1 MAQQIPAPQA
11 QPEPGEAPAGR
22 KGIGRMF
29 ADAPLPYKLAY
40 MATAAMVVGGLIALM
55 LWINR
60 PQYQVLYSGLSQ
72 QDASAVVAKLQE
84 MKVPYQLEGGGS
96 TITVPDEQ
104 VYDVRLAMAGAGL
117 PRGAGVGFEV
127 FNEVK
132 MGTTEFVQ
140 KINYQRALQ
149 GELARTIAGFS
160 EVDKARVHIVMPRE
174 SLFVEEEKKPSAGVV
189 VDLAAGR
196 RLSASQVAGIVHLV
210 ASAVPDLTDDRVTI
224 VDTSGNLIYRKAV
237 DNGDFPGALTA
248 AQLEYQRSVENALK
262 SKAQTM
268 LEQML
273 GPGKAV
279 VRVSADI
286 DFTRTSSNQ
295 ESFDPDGVVVRSET
309 RSTESSN
316 DGAQAPQGS
325 PDQRFALAQRNA
337 TPAQGGQEGGA
348 ESSRENETTN
358 FEVSRTRTQTVK
370 SIGGLNRLS
379 VAVVVDGPYK
389 TATGADGE
397 STRTFQPRSAQQ
409 MRQLEEIVASAVGYN
424 EGRGDKVSVIN
435 TPFYL
440 ADEAGMVGVPWWE
453 EYINKYGR
461 MALNLVLALLFFLL
475 VVRPLLRY
483 LMTILP
489 QPAPSPAELPAGV
502 TAGELAAAEEAAEE
516 ERRRKPSLIEQ
527 ISELYRTDP
536 DRATAVLRAW
546 IHETD

>member
-1 MAQQIPAPQA
+1 MAQQIAPPQA
-11 QPEPGEAPAGR
+11 DQGSEEQPKG
-22 KGIGRMF
+22 GIGSMF
-29 ADAPLPYKLAY
+29 RDAPLPYKLAY
-40 MATAAMVVGGLIALM
+40 MATAALLVGGLVALM
-55 LWINR
+55 LWVNR
-60 PQYQVLYSGLSQ
+60 PEYQVLYSGLNQ
-72 QDASAVVAKLQE
+72 QDASAVVSKLQE
-84 MKVPYQLEGGGS
+84 MKVPYKLEGGGAV
-96 TITVPDEQ
+96 ITVSNEQ

-189 VDLAAGR
+189 VDLSAGH
-196 RLSASQVAGIVHLV
+196 RLSADQVAGIVHLV

-224 VDTSGNLIYRKAV
+224 VDTQGNLIYRKAV

-248 AQLEYQRSVENALK
+248 SQLEYQRNVESALK
-262 SKAQTM
+262 AKAQSM
-268 LEQML
+268 LEQVL

-286 DFTRTSSNQ
+286 DYTRTSSNQ

-309 RSTESSN
+309 RTTESTAAGNQS
-316 DGAQAPQGS
+316 PVGS
-325 PDQRFALAQRNA
+325 PDQRFALAARNA
-337 TPAQGGQEGGA
+337 TPPQGGEAGQE
-348 ESSRENETTN
+348 SKRENETSN
-358 FEVSRTRTQTVK
+358 FEISRTRTQTVK
-370 SIGGLNRLS
+370 AIGGLERLS

-389 TATGADGE
+389 VGAGADGE
-397 STRTFQPRSAQQ
+397 ATRTFDPRSAQQ
-409 MRQLEEIVASAVGYN
+409 MRQLEEIVARAVGYN
-424 EGRGDKVSVIN
+424 EERGDKISLIN

-440 ADEAGMVGVPWWE
+440 ADEAGMIGIPWWE

-461 MALNLVLALLFFLL
+461 MALNLVLALLFFFF

-489 QPAPSPAELPAGV
+489 QPTPEPAAELTGALA
-502 TAGELAAAEEAAEE
+502 AGELPSAEELEEE
-516 ERRRKPSLIEQ
+516 ERRRKPTVIEQ
-527 ISELYRTDP
+527 IAELVKTNP
-536 DRATAVLRAW
+536 ERATSVLRAW
-546 IHETD
+546 IHEED